1 MLCTTRTNTI
11 ANKTNKMMNIVF
23 IIKQILDFVGISN

>member
-1 MLCTTRTNTI
+1 MLCITRTNTF
-11 ANKTNKMMNIVF
+11 ANKTNEMVNIVF